1 MEDGGAVE
9 VFDEAGADDV
19 GLDAGSA
26 EEAGAD
32 VDGAQAASSK
42 HSRIME
48 ISFFIVGSVL
58 SLSHKISIF
67 PLLYNIFRP
76 KMLRI

>member
-9 VFDEAGADDV
+9 VFDEAVFGADDV
-19 GLDAGSA
+19 DLDAGSA

-32 VDGAQAASSK
+32 VDGVQAASSK

-58 SLSHKISIF
+58 S
-67 PLLYNIFRP
+67 
-76 KMLRI
+76 